1 MVTTIALVRS
11 GGRLDPATV
20 ATADG
25 AASAYGCGSRL
36 SDPGMCQVAWVT
48 DEDADQLGAD
58 LASVFEGSGA
68 TVTVIS
74 QPPPPAGE

>member
-1 MVTTIALVRS
+1 MATTIALVRS

-36 SDPGMCQVAWVT
+36 TNPDMSAVAWFT
-48 DEDADQLGAD
+48 SDDADQLAAD
-58 LASVFEGSGA
+58 LASVFQGSGA